1 MNRYILVSGVLLA
14 FLIAPATFA
23 AAELDCSKQE
33 PPTGSIQVT
42 GPQVRVGDRLIA
54 GPGARIEVKA
64 TDAAGGAATWTPTI
78 DGREESG
85 WPASW
90 TAGEHSAGAT
100 AVDSCGRRATLAPV
114 AFVVDVEP
122 PALRW
127 ETGDAKTFIDTNR
140 LAPDTERDR
149 RRIRHARKDAPP
161 ADDSWISQ
169 AGVWQVPLSWVKN
182 PDQTFLARD
191 QYPVLIANTEP
202 QAFLAAPGTVVSVDG
217 SDTGLGQR
225 LLWIAAED
233 PGAGVERLTLTL
245 SPNGQSRAA
254 TEVLKVEVTDLVGN
268 TSRKEIVL
276 RPGGEQKSR

>member
-1 MNRYILVSGVLLA
+1 MNLRQIAVSGVLLA
-14 FLIAPATFA
+14 LLTPATLPA
-23 AAELDCSKQE
+23 AQLDCSKQE

-42 GPQVRVGDRLIA
+42 GPQVRVGDKLIA
-54 GPGARIEVKA
+54 GPGARIEVTA
-64 TDAAGGAATWTPTI
+64 TDAAGSAASWTPTI
-78 DGREESG
+78 DGREESA

-90 TAGEHSAGAT
+90 TAGEHTAGAT
-100 AVDSCGRRATLAPV
+100 AVDGCGRRATLAPV

-122 PALRW
+122 PVLRW

-149 RRIRHARKDAPP
+149 RRLRNARKDGRP

-202 QAFLAAPGTVVSVDG
+202 QAFLAAPGTVISVDG
-217 SDTGLGQR
+217 SDMGLGQR

-233 PGAGVERLTLTL
+233 AGAGVERLTLSL
-245 SPNGQSRAA
+245 SPNGTHRAA

-268 TSRKEIVL
+268 TSREEIVL
-276 RPGGEQKSR
+276 RPAGEQKSR